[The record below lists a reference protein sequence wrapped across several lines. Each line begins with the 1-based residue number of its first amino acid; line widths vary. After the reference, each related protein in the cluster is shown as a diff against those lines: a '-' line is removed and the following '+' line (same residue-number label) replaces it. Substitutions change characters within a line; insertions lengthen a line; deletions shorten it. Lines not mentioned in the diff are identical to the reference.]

1 MRNMTNLKANNSIK
15 AVPAE
20 KFWEIM
26 LKDIK
31 PKLTIGTIDIY
42 KINKNYVL
50 FYGTKPITETV
61 EDAYGVHG
69 ATQPTLQDAV
79 DVAILHEFSL

>member
-1 MRNMTNLKANNSIK
+1 MTILKANET
-15 AVPAE
+15 E

-26 LKDIK
+26 LKDIN
-31 PKLTIGTIDIY
+31 PELTIGTIDIY

-50 FYGTKPITETV
+50 FYGTNPIIETV
-61 EDAYGVHG
+61 EDAYGIHG

>member
-1 MRNMTNLKANNSIK
+1 MTKNNSIK

-20 KFWEIM
+20 KFWETM
-26 LKDIK
+26 LEDIT
-31 PKLTIGTIDIY
+31 PKLTIGNIDIY

-61 EDAYGVHG
+61 EDAYGVHRG
-69 ATQPTLQDAV
+69 AQPTLQDAV
-79 DVAILHEFSL
+79 DVAILHEFTL

>member
-1 MRNMTNLKANNSIK
+1 MAILKANEI
-15 AVPAE
+15 E

-26 LKDIK
+26 LNNEN
-31 PKLTIGTIDIY
+31 PELTIGNIDIY

-50 FYGTKPITETV
+50 FYGTNPIIETV

-69 ATQPTLQDAV
+69 ATQPPLQDAV

>member
-1 MRNMTNLKANNSIK
+1 MTILKVNET
-15 AVPAE
+15 E

-26 LKDIK
+26 LKDIN
-31 PKLTIGTIDIY
+31 PELTIGTIDIY

-50 FYGTKPITETV
+50 FYGTNPIIETV
-61 EDAYGVHG
+61 EDAYGIHG

>member
-1 MRNMTNLKANNSIK
+1 MTILKANET
-15 AVPAE
+15 E

-31 PKLTIGTIDIY
+31 PELTIGTIDIY
-42 KINKNYVL
+42 KINNNYVL
-50 FYGTKPITETV
+50 FYGTNPIIETV